1 MVEPSA
7 PGGMI
12 YHIFPLI
19 FLVEIFF
26 QKNSKIFGLISRPI
40 EEIYMSPAWRTSHG
54 LQITYPAKSAYIGK
68 VNLPNVPN
76 LHVKHVPS
84 AGHPPG
90 GASPAGPFSAS

>member
-1 MVEPSA
+1 MVHPSV
-7 PGGMI
+7 PWGMI
-12 YHIFPLI
+12 YHILPLI

-26 QKNSKIFGLISRPI
+26 HENSKMFGLISRPI
-40 EEIYMSPAWRTSHG
+40 EEIYRSPAWRTSHG
-54 LQITYPAKSAYIGK
+54 IQITYPAKSAYIGK